1 MKTYKIVLL
10 TQTGLKTEIYNDNE
24 SLNTFENRMIE
35 KYKTFTMQSSKE
47 IKQ

>member
-10 TQTGLKTEIYNDNE
+10 TQTGLKTEIYNNKE
-24 SLNTFENRMIE
+24 SLETFENRMIE

-47 IKQ
+47 IN

>member
-10 TQTGLKTEIYNDNE
+10 TQTGLKTEIYNNNE
-24 SLNTFENRMIE
+24 SLDNFENRMIE

-47 IKQ
+47 IN